1 MECPNSHPGDF
12 SGHILSFPLSSLD
25 PVGLDTV
32 ATGQPPDPSYVP
44 AENSPDQ
51 APVTPASYTG
61 LNGFQESSPAC
72 DQGVEHFNTKKSLA
86 VGSPQM
92 QDMTTWPAQSPQLTL
107 PQDTDPHYSSMRPGP
122 GFFDGV
128 PYPSPEDTSS
138 SISLSTFNF
147 TPPSISQPTSFL
159 RHSTDTDHA
168 GPERD
173 AWPERLPKRVRLHP
187 PLSTDPFSIYGRDCS
202 RFADS
207 RGECTG
213 SLPFDPSVSLSSPQG
228 TMPRSPGSISSPGD
242 LFKVL
247 DGHEVPNNSPGASC
261 TSPDSI
267 PRTSERSDC
276 ELSKQKWKAYLNS
289 VEDNY
294 GLDCGLLDLD
304 LNKNDDHAAI
314 DVNSALVLT
323 GNRRASHVS
332 RVMDS
337 KLPEQPNWD
346 GTKHGYYESPVPI
359 NIPRYLSPLPSS
371 LLENPINLMYFHHY
385 LNHTSRMLVPHD
397 CEDNPFV
404 SVMPSSKPPCMV
416 CCSVLTKQWPF
427 RIRIS

>member
-1 MECPNSHPGDF
+1 
-12 SGHILSFPLSSLD
+12 
-25 PVGLDTV
+25 
-32 ATGQPPDPSYVP
+32 
-44 AENSPDQ
+44 
-51 APVTPASYTG
+51 
-61 LNGFQESSPAC
+61 
-72 DQGVEHFNTKKSLA
+72 
-86 VGSPQM
+86 M
-92 QDMTTWPAQSPQLTL
+92 QDITTWPAQSPQLTI
-107 PQDTDPHYSSMRPGP
+107 PHDTDPHYPSTRPGP
-122 GFFDGV
+122 GFLDGV

-138 SISLSTFNF
+138 SISQNTFNF

-159 RHSTDTDHA
+159 RRSTDTDHA

-173 AWPERLPKRVRLHP
+173 TWPERLPKRARLHP
-187 PLSTDPFSIYGRDCS
+187 PSSTDPFGIYSRDCS
-202 RFADS
+202 RLADA
-207 RGECTG
+207 RDCTG
-213 SLPFDPSVSLSSPQG
+213 NLSFDPDVSLSGTQG
-228 TMPRSPGSISSPGD
+228 TIPRSPGSTSTPGD
-242 LFKVL
+242 HLKVL
-247 DGHEVPNNSPGASC
+247 GEHGAPNNSPGASC
-261 TSPDSI
+261 TSPGNIS
-267 PRTSERSDC
+267 RTSDRPDC

-294 GLDCGLLDLD
+294 GLDCGIFDLD

-314 DVNSALVLT
+314 DVNHALVSM

-337 KLPEQPNWD
+337 KPLEHPKWN
-346 GTKHGYYESPVPI
+346 GTQHGYYESPVPI

-404 SVMPSSKPPCMV
+404 SVMPSSKPPTLHGL
-416 CCSVLTKQWPF
+416 CSVLTQQWPF